1 MRTRYQPSLF
11 DAVSRP
17 APSPPWAPPPPFA
30 APRIAT
36 PGDPTR
42 PTYGP
47 KVAALA
53 AALRRPFMPWQRLVA
68 DVAGEVDPATGRLV
82 YGTVIVSVP
91 RRAGK
96 SILTLATS
104 LQRMELLELGRAW
117 YTAQTGTDA
126 STTFRDA
133 WAPIVVR
140 SVLASAYK
148 VRLSN
153 GSQSFTSRHT
163 GSMLSIFAPTE
174 SAVHGQDVDIATI
187 DEAWALT
194 ITQGDAVENAVSPA
208 MATRPYPQLWVVSA
222 GGTEDSTYWDQHLT
236 RAEEHVAAGGRD
248 GVALFDWGAGPDDD
262 PADPA
267 TWVAA
272 HPAVGHTI
280 DVDFLRERRTSSTFE
295 RAYLNRWARPSSM
308 ATTGVVDPGA
318 WSAAVDTLADLAG
331 PVVVGFDVAP
341 DRSSAAVAAAAQGP
355 DGRVLVT
362 IVDHRPQVG
371 WLAGRVADVPA
382 AVSVIG
388 DSLGGAATGAALA
401 ARGVPVDLVS
411 ASDLARACSVFVDA
425 VHDGRL
431 IHHAQA
437 PLDDALAGAARRW
450 FGDAWAWSRLR
461 SDVDITPLVA
471 ATLAVYGVIVRSPG
485 PGEIY

>member
-1 MRTRYQPSLF
+1 
-11 DAVSRP
+11 
-17 APSPPWAPPPPFA
+17 
-30 APRIAT
+30 
-36 PGDPTR
+36 
-42 PTYGP
+42 
-47 KVAALA
+47 
-53 AALRRPFMPWQRLVA
+53 MPWQRLVA
-68 DVAGEVDPATGRLV
+68 DVAGEVDPATGRLT
-82 YGTVIVSVP
+82 YGTIVVSVP

-104 LQRMELLELGRAW
+104 LQRIELLELARAW

-126 STTFRDA
+126 STTFRDG
-133 WAPIVVR
+133 WAPIVAR

-153 GSQSFTSRHT
+153 GSQSFTDRHS
-163 GSMLSIFAPTE
+163 GGMLSIFAPTE
-174 SAVHGQDVDIATI
+174 SAVHGQDVDMATI
-187 DEAWALT
+187 DEAWAFT
-194 ITQGDAVENAVSPA
+194 IAQGDAVEAAVAPA

-222 GGTEDSTYWDQHLT
+222 GGTVESTYWDRHLA
-236 RAEEHVAAGGRD
+236 RAEEHVAGGGRS

-262 PADPA
+262 ADDPA
-267 TWVAA
+267 VWARS

-280 DVDFLRERRTSSTFE
+280 DVAFLGERRHAADFD
-295 RAYLNRWARPSSM
+295 RAYLNRWARPSSL
-308 ATTGVVDPGA
+308 ATSGVVDAAA
-318 WSAAVDTLADLAG
+318 WSAAVDTVAELDG

-341 DRSSAAVAAAAQGP
+341 DRSSAAVAAAALGP

-362 IVDHRPQVG
+362 IVDHRPGVG
-371 WLAGRVADVPA
+371 WVAGRITDVWP
-382 AVSVIG
+382 VMVIG

-401 ARGVPVDLVS
+401 AHGVPVELVS

-425 VHDGRL
+425 VHDGRVV
-431 IHHAQA
+431 HHAQA

-471 ATLAVYGVIVRSPG
+471 ATMAVYGVIVRSPG
-485 PGEIY
+485 AAAVY